1 MALADKFYGPM
12 TLTFNDIS
20 SGTKAYSTLKRDTV
34 TINIERLEDRME
46 FEDGSA
52 ADTEAGSRITVE
64 GNISDIVPADM
75 DTIEGYSGDLTIL
88 FTKPSKTLTIPGT
101 AAQPNN
107 VFVSM
112 DDGKMHFKVTNNWPL
127 ATTHATMFQIA

>member
-1 MALADKFYGPM
+1 MALGDKFYGPM
-12 TLTFNDIS
+12 TLTFNHIT

-52 ADTEAGSRITVE
+52 ADTEMGSRVVVE
-64 GNISDIVPADM
+64 GNISDVVAADF
-75 DTIEGYSGDLTIL
+75 DTIETYSGDLTIL

-107 VFVSM
+107 VFASM
-112 DDGKMHFKVTNNWPL
+112 DDGKMHFRVTNNWPL
-127 ATTHATMFQIA
+127 GTSHATMFQIA